1 MAFKPID
8 KSRRFAQVASQLRKS
23 IFDGVYQPGQR
34 LPNERELAE
43 TFGTSRI
50 NVREAIWDLKKSG
63 LVEIKRGAHGGA
75 FIQEM
80 KHDAI
85 TSVMRDVANLG
96 NVRPAHII
104 EVRLLIEPA
113 GAFLAAQ
120 RVTEEDLLEMNQYLK
135 TIPKKQT
142 NEYVHWQIGF
152 HRMVAKASHNPLFG
166 MQVNIF
172 LDFSEDMI
180 LKLKRKDRVY
190 HGTSAHPAIWKKIA
204 QGNAE
209 GAQRLFYNHLLE
221 IKPLFDGWEKQFG
234 TNGLIGARHH
244 HKERA

>member
-8 KSRRFAQVASQLRKS
+8 KSRRFAQVARQLRKS

-50 NVREAIWDLKKSG
+50 NIREAIWDLKKSG

-75 FIQEM
+75 FVQEM
-80 KHDAI
+80 KHDAV

-113 GAFLAAQ
+113 GASMAAQ
-120 RVTEEDLLEMNQYLK
+120 RVTEEDLLEMNRYLK
-135 TIPKKQT
+135 TIPKQGT
-142 NEYVHWQIGF
+142 NEYIHWNIGF
-152 HRMVAKASHNPLFG
+152 HRMVAKASQNPLFAVL
-166 MQVNIF
+166 VNIF

-180 LKLKRKDRVY
+180 LKLKPKDRVY

-204 QGNAE
+204 QGDAD
-209 GAQRLFYNHLLE
+209 GARRLFYNHLLE
-221 IKPLFDGWEKQFG
+221 IKPLFDSWEKQFG
-234 TNGLIGARHH
+234 TNGLIGAKSHY
-244 HKERA
+244 KERA